1 MNCSFTGPIQKYP
14 RLLVKTISRI
24 YFVSYKKNHVAIS
37 FVGKNYKLNMR
48 SISDLK
54 AGAIVS
60 NIRKIR
66 EFRNYT
72 QDYLAA
78 KLNISQNAYSKIE
91 LGYSSITLNRL
102 IQIAA
107 ILEIELADL
116 IKPEFDV
123 LL

>member
-1 MNCSFTGPIQKYP
+1 
-14 RLLVKTISRI
+14 
-24 YFVSYKKNHVAIS
+24 
-37 FVGKNYKLNMR
+37 MR

-54 AGAIVS
+54 TKEIVS

-78 KLNISQNAYSKIE
+78 KLKISQNAYSKIE
-91 LGYSSITLNRL
+91 LGYSNVTLNRL
-102 IQIAA
+102 VEITE

-116 IKPEFDV
+116 ICPDSENVIQLK
-123 LL
+123 LSGKNLKQSGGSL